1 MFKFQ
6 SKISLMNK
14 LPLDGIRIIDF
25 SWIIAGPTC
34 TRMLGMMG
42 AEVIKVESH
51 RRPDP
56 TRVGGGGNF
65 HFLNQS
71 KKSLS
76 LNLRTEEGINIAK
89 KLISISDVLVENYA
103 SGVIERI
110 GLGYDEIKNNNPNLI
125 MVSSSGLGHSGPD
138 KDHVAYGTL
147 LQCFTGWSYQTG
159 IPEKPPMIG
168 GVWADPLTGMM
179 QTFLVASCLSGRY
192 QTGLG
197 QYVDFSMAEANT
209 TLLQESLMNFF
220 MNGKIIERNGNIES
234 NIGIHDLFPCKG
246 FDSWIALVIES
257 NEDWN
262 KFCSLSELPNIT
274 EFNTNKLRIAN
285 RAKLTKEIS
294 QWTKKFDK
302 FNLMKKLQSYG
313 IMCGASM
320 DSLEVMQNEHHLER
334 SFVSDYV
341 HKEFEDIKLPNL
353 PWTFNNT
360 LETNILPAPE
370 LGSSNNYILGDLL
383 GIEQNQI
390 DKMVEEQII
399 Y

>member
-1 MFKFQ
+1 
-6 SKISLMNK
+6 MNK
-14 LPLDGIRIIDF
+14 LPLEGIRVIDF

-42 AEVIKVESH
+42 AEIIKIESH

-71 KKSLS
+71 KTSLS
-76 LNLRTEEGINIAK
+76 LNLRTEEGVDIAK

-110 GLGYDEIKNNNPNLI
+110 GLGYEDIKANNPNLI

-192 QTGLG
+192 RTGLG

-220 MNGKIIERNGNIES
+220 MNKKIIERNGNYET

-246 FDSWIALVIES
+246 FDSWIALVIE
-257 NEDWN
+257 NDEDWN
-262 KFCSLSELPNIT
+262 TFCELSQIPEL
-274 EFNTNKLRIAN
+274 NKYNSNEKRLEN
-285 RAKLTKEIS
+285 RGQLTHDIS
-294 QWTKKFDK
+294 VWTKQYNKFD
-302 FNLMKKLQSYG
+302 LMEKLQANG

-320 DSLEVMQNEHHLER
+320 DSLEVIENKHHLDR
-334 SFVSDYV
+334 NFVSDYI
-341 HKEFEDIKLPNL
+341 HKDYKDIKLPNV
-353 PWTFNNT
+353 PWTLNNAP
-360 LETNILPAPE
+360 ETKITPAPE
-370 LGSSNNYILGDLL
+370 LGSSNNYILHDLL
-383 GIEQNQI
+383 GIEQKNI